1 MLSTALDRCI
11 AALTIAVASGAALAE
26 GGPPRVMQEPI
37 FGLQLDAAKAKLD
50 PLPDDVRNKCFEI
63 ADNEYLTGR
72 QWVYATARDS
82 GATYYV
88 VSGYFKRLNPDPG
101 EPRYRVDTYGGVYR
115 IDGAGCLGV
124 GAALEV
130 FRVRP
135 LDETPQLVLQQL
147 AVDFATRLARAVGGK
162 DQLRVKLKN
171 QHVDRDGLG
180 PELRE
185 VFEPYLGK

>member
-1 MLSTALDRCI
+1 MLSTVLDRFI
-11 AALTIAVASGAALAE
+11 AAVTIAVASGTALAE
-26 GGPPRVMQEPI
+26 GGPPRIMQEPI

-50 PLPDDVRNKCFEI
+50 PLPDDVRNQCFEI

-72 QWVYATARDS
+72 QWVYAMTRDAK
-82 GATYYV
+82 ATYYV

-101 EPRYRVDTYGGVYR
+101 EPRYRLDTSGGVYR
-115 IDGAGCLGV
+115 VEGAECLGV
-124 GAALEV
+124 GAALDV

-147 AVDFATRLARAVGGK
+147 AADFASRLARAVGGP
-162 DQLRVKLKN
+162 DQLRVKLQK
-171 QHVDRDGLG
+171 QRVDREGLG